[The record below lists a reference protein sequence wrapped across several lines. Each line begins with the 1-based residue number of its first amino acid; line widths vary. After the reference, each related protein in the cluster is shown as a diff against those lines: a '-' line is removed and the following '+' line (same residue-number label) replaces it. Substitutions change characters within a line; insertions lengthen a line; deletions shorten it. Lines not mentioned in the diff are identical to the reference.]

1 MLIQRKFLY
10 LVVIYEVLNQR
21 PIVHMCPIPSFNHN
35 LVLPPHT
42 GNPIL
47 PTDVSPYEA
56 TIMEFCQ
63 RFSTTP
69 QRIEILKGLVSF
81 RLKMISYGI
90 TDGFQWIDGSFT
102 EDIEK
107 SEERAPNDIDIV
119 TFFKGLTLPQQD
131 NIIRNFSE
139 FVDPVLSKENYK
151 LDHYLVDFEFGS
163 LQTVELTKYWIQLFC
178 HNRKGVWK
186 GMVKLPLSDDRTA
199 DETALSF
206 LNSL

>member
-1 MLIQRKFLY
+1 MLIQRIFLY
-10 LVVIYEVLNQR
+10 LAIIYEVLNQR
-21 PIVHMCPIPSFNHN
+21 PIVHMCPIPSFDHN

-42 GNPIL
+42 GNPAL
-47 PTDVSPYEA
+47 LTDVSPYEA

-90 TDGFQWIDGSFT
+90 TDGFQWVDGSFT

-107 SEERAPNDIDIV
+107 SEGRAPNDIDIV
-119 TFFKGLTLPQQD
+119 TFFKGLTPPQQS
-131 NIIRNFSE
+131 NIIANFSE
-139 FVDPVLSKENYK
+139 FVDPSLSKANYK
-151 LDHYLVDFEFGS
+151 LDHYPVDFGFDP
-163 LQTVELTKYWIQLFC
+163 LQTVESTKYWIQLFC

-186 GMVKLPLSDDRTA
+186 GMVKLSLSTDRTV